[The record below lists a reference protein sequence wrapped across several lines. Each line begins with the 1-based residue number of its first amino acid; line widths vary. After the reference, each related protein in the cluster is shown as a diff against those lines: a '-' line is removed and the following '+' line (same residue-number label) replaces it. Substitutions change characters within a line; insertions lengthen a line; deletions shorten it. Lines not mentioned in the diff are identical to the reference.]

1 MKTKL
6 KGLSTL
12 LFALIMQISFAQQRT
27 VSGTVVDQTGF
38 ALPGV
43 NVIIKGT
50 ATGVQTDI
58 DGKYQIQASPDQ
70 VLVFSFIGML
80 TQEIPASSATINVTL
95 RDDSTELET
104 VVITAVGIKRE
115 KASIGA
121 ATTTISSG
129 QMTKGS
135 QPNIADA
142 IKGKVAGVVVS
153 NASTDPGASSGVII
167 RGFSSI
173 SGSNQPLY
181 VVDGIP
187 INDISNNPDLFGR
200 PQSDPNN
207 DSLGGGADY
216 GNGAADINPN
226 DIESMTILK
235 GASATALY
243 GARAANGVIM
253 ITTKKGKTGKMAVD
267 FNTTTF
273 FTSILRTPKYQ
284 STYGQGW
291 DGIHYLIE
299 NGSWGPA
306 FDGIVRPWGN
316 IVNNSQRIKPYSFQE
331 DQLENFFTTGTSK
344 LNTISVS
351 GGTGESTVRLSYSN
365 TQQDGIYPTDADSFE
380 RNTVSL
386 SGTSKVNKIS
396 IAGSL
401 NYVNTNGGAVATGQ
415 GITVYNNLMQIP
427 TDIPITEFQD
437 YNDPF
442 NNVSNYYT
450 PYGVTNPY
458 FTLDKN
464 GTDYNKERFYGSME
478 FTYDINSWSSAT
490 YRFGLD
496 VSSDLAKAW
505 TARIDAEPGSP
516 NDGSSTETPGS
527 YSESA
532 NMLKQLNHDILYNLN
547 FELSEKFDLA
557 STFGFNINIRQRQTS
572 ATSVAS
578 QDIPDFYS
586 FSNSTQVPQVFSEK
600 ELRKLFGFYNST
612 TVSYLDQLYL
622 TGNIRNDWYST
633 LPEKNRS
640 VLYGGVNT
648 SWIFTNTFPDI
659 KNVINYGKF
668 RAGYGET
675 GVDTDPYQVLSVY
688 TPTATD
694 NQGFAILDFPINGVN
709 AYGVGDRAANED
721 LEAERRKEFEVGV
734 EASFLDNLVS
744 IDFTYYN
751 AKVENQILALPLA
764 PSSGYTS
771 QRANIGTISNE
782 GIEALLVLNPIRSKT
797 DGFDW
802 KLSVNYTTNN
812 TELEELDPR
821 IAQVRLSGLNTTSL
835 IAREGEAVGLIFGS
849 VPERDPNGNIVV
861 DANGI
866 PVASPIKEVY
876 GDTQYDY
883 TMGIGNVLSYKGITL
898 DFTFDI
904 RQGGLMYSR
913 TADITRFTGNSV
925 TTMYNNRQPFIVPGS
940 VVKVTDD
947 DGNVTYEPNTTV
959 ITSEYMDDY
968 YRADANSR
976 SNVIDKSFVK
986 LREVILSYSLP
997 SKMLDGTYIEGV
1009 SLSLIGRN
1017 LFLWTPRS
1025 NQYIDPEAS
1034 TFGTDLGGQFG
1045 EFSANPSTRSLGFSI
1060 KANF

>member
-12 LFALIMQISFAQQRT
+12 LFALIMQITFAQERT

-38 ALPGV
+38 PLPGV

-50 ATGVQTDI
+50 TTGVQTDI
-58 DGKYQIQASPDQ
+58 DGKYQIQAAPTQ
-70 VLVFSFIGML
+70 VLVFSYIGTR
-80 TQEIPASSATINVTL
+80 TQELPATSATINVTL
-95 RDDSTELET
+95 ADDTTELET
-104 VVITAVGIKRE
+104 VVVTAVGIKRE
-115 KASIGA
+115 RASIGA
-121 ATTTISSG
+121 ATTTIRGGELTKSS
-129 QMTKGS
+129 QA
-135 QPNIADA
+135 NISDA

-167 RGFSSI
+167 RGFSSMT
-173 SGSNQPLY
+173 GSNQPLY

-187 INDISNNPDLFGR
+187 INDISNNPDLFGK

-216 GNGAADINPN
+216 GNGSADINPN

-243 GARAANGVIM
+243 GARAANGVIL
-253 ITTKKGKTGKMAVD
+253 ITTKKGKAGKMQID
-267 FNTTTF
+267 FTTTTF
-273 FTSILRTPKYQ
+273 YTQILRTPKYQ
-284 STYGQGW
+284 STFGQGW
-291 DGIHYLIE
+291 DGQHYLIE
-299 NGSWGPA
+299 NGSWGPR
-306 FDGIVRPWGN
+306 FDGQVRPWGN
-316 IVNNSQRIKPYSFQE
+316 VVDNAQRIKPYSFQE
-331 DQLENFFTTGTSK
+331 DQLENFFTTGTSR
-344 LNTISVS
+344 LNSLSVS
-351 GGTGESTVRLSYSN
+351 GGSGDSTVRLSYSN

-380 RNTVSL
+380 RNTLGL
-386 SGTSKVNKIS
+386 SGSSKVNKVT

-415 GITVYNNLMQIP
+415 GVTVYNNLMQIP
-427 TDIPITEFQD
+427 TDLPITEFQD
-437 YNDPF
+437 YNNPF

-464 GTDYNKERFYGSME
+464 GTDYNKERFYGSLE

-490 YRFGLD
+490 YRFGMD

-505 TARIDAEPGSP
+505 TAKIDADPGSP
-516 NDGSSTETPGS
+516 NDGSSTENPGS

-532 NMLKQLNHDILYNLN
+532 NTLKQLNHDILYNLN
-547 FELSEKFDLA
+547 FDLNEKFDLV
-557 STFGFNINIRQRQTS
+557 STFGFNINIRQRQSS
-572 ATSVAS
+572 AASVRS

-586 FSNSTQVPQVFSEK
+586 FTNSTQIPEVFSEK
-600 ELRKLFGFYNST
+600 ELRKLFGLYNST
-612 TVSYLDQLYL
+612 TVSFMDQLYL
-622 TGNIRNDWYST
+622 TANLRNDWYST
-633 LPEKNRS
+633 LPEENRS
-640 VLYGGVNT
+640 VLYGGVNS
-648 SWIFTNTFPDI
+648 SWIITNTFPEI
-659 KNVINYGKF
+659 KNVMNYGKL
-668 RAGYGET
+668 RVGYGET
-675 GVDTDPYQVLSVY
+675 GVDTDPYQVMSIY
-688 TPTATD
+688 QQTSTD
-694 NQGFAILDFPINGVN
+694 DQGFANVNLPINGIN
-709 AYGVGDRAANED
+709 GYGVGDRAPNLD
-721 LEAERRKEFEVGV
+721 LKAERRKEFEVGM
-734 EASFLDNLVS
+734 EASFLDNLIS
-744 IDFTYYN
+744 IDFTYYD

-764 PSSGYTS
+764 PSSGFTS
-771 QRANIGTISNE
+771 QRANIGTISNK

-802 KLSVNYTTNN
+802 KLSVNYATND
-812 TELEELDPR
+812 TKLEELDPR
-821 IAQVRLSGLNTTSL
+821 IDQVRLSGLSTTSL
-835 IAREGEAVGLIFGS
+835 IAREGETVGLLYGS

-866 PVASPIKEVY
+866 PIASPIKEVY

-913 TADITRFTGNSV
+913 TADITRFTGNSI
-925 TTMYNNRQPFIVPGS
+925 TTTYNDRQPFIVPGS
-940 VVKVTDD
+940 VTRTD
-947 DGNVTYEPNTTV
+947 DGNGNFTYNPNTTPV
-959 ITSEYMDDY
+959 TTEYMDDY
-968 YRADANSR
+968 YRADALSR

-997 SKMLDGTYIEGV
+997 SKVLEGTFIEGLTFSV
-1009 SLSLIGRN
+1009 IGRN

-1025 NQYIDPEAS
+1025 NQFIDPEAS
-1034 TFGTDLGGQFG
+1034 TFGTDIGGLFG
-1045 EFSANPSTRSLGFSI
+1045 EFSANPSTRSLGFSL